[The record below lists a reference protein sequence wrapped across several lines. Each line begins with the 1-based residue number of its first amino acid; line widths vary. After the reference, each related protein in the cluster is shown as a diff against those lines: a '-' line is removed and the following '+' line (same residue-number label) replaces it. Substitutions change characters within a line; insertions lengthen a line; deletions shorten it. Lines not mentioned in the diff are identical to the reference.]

1 MDFDTSNM
9 GQYLTPS
16 QSRQLGMNGMNRADA
31 DDGTIPEF
39 YTNEILDQGAT
50 ERSGRPV
57 FNNIPFV
64 RVRFVG
70 DRSRTLER
78 KVTDQDRARWPRQW
92 AAYEAGEA
100 AIQSGTPLS
109 QWPLIARSQID
120 EFKMHNIHTVE
131 QLAGLPDVFLQRFM
145 GGQAM
150 REQARTYLKNAED
163 GSALSALVSE
173 VRSLKAHNEALEK
186 QLADIVSKGGAAVS
200 AAPAAPN
207 ADVEA
212 LKEQMAQMMQMM
224 AQQNAPK
231 TRRKASDEE

>member
-16 QSRQLGMNGMNRADA
+16 QQRQLGMNGAGAGA

-39 YTNEILDQGAT
+39 YTHEVYDQTAS

-57 FNNIPFV
+57 FRDIPFV

-70 DRSRTLER
+70 DRSRTIER
-78 KVTDQDRARWPRQW
+78 KVTENDKQRWPRQW
-92 AAYEAGEA
+92 AAYEAGMA
-100 AIQSGTPLS
+100 AIESGTPLS
-109 QWPLIARSQID
+109 QWPLIARSQVD

-163 GSALSALVSE
+163 GSALSALVAE
-173 VRSLKAHNEALEK
+173 VRTLKAQNEALEK
-186 QLADIVSKGGAAVS
+186 QLADIAAKGGKSMDDAV
-200 AAPAAPN
+200 AN
-207 ADVEA
+207 AEVHE
-212 LKEQMAQMMQMM
+212 LKMQMQQMMQMM

-231 TRRKASDEE
+231 TRRKASDEEQA